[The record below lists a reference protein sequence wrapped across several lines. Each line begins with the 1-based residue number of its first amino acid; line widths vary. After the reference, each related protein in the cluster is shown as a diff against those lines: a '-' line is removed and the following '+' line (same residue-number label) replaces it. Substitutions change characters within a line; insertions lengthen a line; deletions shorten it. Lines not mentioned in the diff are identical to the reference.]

1 MEKMETATNVP
12 LIQNDAEMESA
23 EEREIDSILVLHVKD
38 AEKPIA
44 LGLTKFQT
52 FIVVKSILKQD
63 EEGNIVMLDS
73 EELIR
78 CRDWERPLNH
88 NLLSIHRAVTML
100 HEQKVCGAVLYFHLE
115 QEDPDPVRLENE
127 LQTAVILSRLGINP
141 ATGEAVSDEK
151 LEVIYGT
158 EWDPEFVTGSLVQT
172 PAPAPSYSRRNLMAG
187 VRKPKHIKK
196 SLDKTIVGQDDA
208 KETLATAVYRQELAT
223 RYNDLHKNDKNFVPM
238 KQQRVLLYGATG
250 SGKTALIRKLGE
262 AAGCPVVSYDV
273 TTLVP
278 PGVEGNG
285 ASETIYELLRKCGG
299 DTEKASHGIVCLDK
313 MDQLLCGDAADCMRP
328 VQKAALLNELLQLM
342 EGRNVGFRDE
352 EGSHKLNTSGILF
365 VISGEFPELDGIVLK
380 RAAGKDCN
388 VCCQGDRPAIGFL
401 RNTTVSKENSAAMRD
416 MPEAALADLKEW
428 GVPVEMLEHVT
439 SVCRTKAPDRNDLV
453 NILAHSDASP
463 VQQYQKM
470 LRMHNVTLQIPDQV
484 LETVADKALEQEMGA
499 HALASILE
507 KALTPVM
514 FRLAGNR
521 KRMTLRLQ
529 PECFTAGKAPK
540 LLPIKA
546 S

>member
-12 LIQNDAEMESA
+12 AIQNDTGMETA
-23 EEREIDSILVLHVKD
+23 EEREFDSILVLHVKD
-38 AEKPIA
+38 AEQPIA
-44 LGLTKFQT
+44 LGLTKLQT

-63 EEGNIVMLDS
+63 ADGNAIMISD

-78 CRDWERPLNH
+78 CRDRERPLNH
-88 NLLSIHRAVTML
+88 NLFSIHQAVTML

-115 QEDPDPVRLENE
+115 QEDLDPVELQSE
-127 LQTAVILSRLGINP
+127 LQTAVILARLGINP
-141 ATGEAVSDEK
+141 ETGEAVSDEK

-158 EWDPEFVTGSLVQT
+158 EWDPEFVTGSLVQ
-172 PAPAPSYSRRNLMAG
+172 APASFPSYSRRNLMAG
-187 VRKPKHIKK
+187 VRKPKQIKK
-196 SLDKTIVGQDDA
+196 LLDKTIVGQDAA
-208 KETLATAVYRQELAT
+208 KATLAAAVYQQELAT
-223 RYNDLHKNDKNFVPM
+223 RYNALHKNDRNFVPM

-250 SGKTALIRKLGE
+250 SGKTALLKKLGE
-262 AAGCPVVSYDV
+262 ATGQPVVSYDV

-285 ASETIYELLRKCGG
+285 ASEPVYELLRKCGG
-299 DTEKASHGIVCLDK
+299 NVEKASHGIVCLDK
-313 MDQLLCGDAADCMRP
+313 MDQLLCGDAADCMRH
-328 VQKAALLNELLQLM
+328 VHKAALLNELLQMM
-342 EGRNVGFRDE
+342 ERRNVGFRDE
-352 EGSHKLNTSGILF
+352 AGDHKLNTSGIFF
-365 VISGEFPELDGIVLK
+365 VISGEFPELDRIVLE
-380 RAAGKDCN
+380 RTAGKAGN
-388 VCCQGDRPAIGFL
+388 VCYQGERPAIGFL
-401 RNTTVSKENSAAMRD
+401 RNVTVSKENSAAMRD
-416 MPEAALADLKEW
+416 MPEAVLADLKEW
-428 GVPVEMLEHVT
+428 GVPMEMLEHVT
-439 SVCRTKAPDRNDLV
+439 SVCRTKSPSRSDLV

-463 VQQYQKM
+463 VHQYQKM
-470 LRMHNVTLQIPDQV
+470 LRMHNVTLQIPVQV

-507 KALTPVM
+507 KAITPVM

-540 LLPIKA
+540 LLPIMA